1 MTNNNQTR
9 VVERIKELVEALR
22 VYINA
27 DGGDME
33 FVSYENKILTL
44 RILGACKG
52 CAFVS
57 VTFDDGV
64 KRVFLTEFKDDIKDV
79 KFI

>member
-1 MTNNNQTR
+1 MANNNQTR

-44 RILGACKG
+44 RILG
-52 CAFVS
+52 
-57 VTFDDGV
+57 
-64 KRVFLTEFKDDIKDV
+64 
-79 KFI
+79 